1 MLKSLDELDLD
12 HNLALM
18 NPGHAVFFIDLLC
31 YQFGMKVTFIIISK
45 KSSKQ
50 VEHQDYI
57 FRHVYRDESIFCLAL
72 REVVYQLG
80 TDPYSNLY
88 LPMRNYLDF
97 TAATNCGKVRH
108 IFLKKMQS
116 YFQKPKKR

>member
-1 MLKSLDELDLD
+1 MHIRSWLRITGQDTSMKS
-12 HNLALM
+12 
-18 NPGHAVFFIDLLC
+18 P
-31 YQFGMKVTFIIISK
+31 Q
-45 KSSKQ
+45 
-50 VEHQDYI
+50 
-57 FRHVYRDESIFCLAL
+57 
-72 REVVYQLG
+72 YQLG